1 MRHLDLSCNSIGFKG
16 FCNLL
21 QKKTSQLGKLEQ
33 LELYSCELGSDFD
46 HRRKNYDHIQMTE
59 LQTLN
64 LSHNDLCEE
73 DALTLV
79 LSDEFGLIQGAIE
92 TLYLVNIGI

>member
-1 MRHLDLSCNSIGFKG
+1 M
-16 FCNLL
+16 L

-33 LELYSCELGSDFD
+33 LELYSCELESDFD
-46 HRRKNYDHIQMTE
+46 YRKDNYDHVQMTE

-64 LSHNDLCEE
+64 LSHNNLCEE
-73 DALTLV
+73 DALDLV
-79 LSDEFGLIQGAIE
+79 LSEEFGLIQGAIE